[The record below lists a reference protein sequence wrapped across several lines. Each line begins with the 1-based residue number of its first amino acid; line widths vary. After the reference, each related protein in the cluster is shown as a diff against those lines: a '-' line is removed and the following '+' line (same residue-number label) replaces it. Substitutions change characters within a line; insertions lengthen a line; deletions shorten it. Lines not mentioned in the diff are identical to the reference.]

1 MENFTFCSPTEFVFG
16 RDTEKEVGQLCCK
29 HGASRV
35 LIIYGGGSVVRSG
48 LLQRVEQSL
57 TTAGL
62 SYETLGGVKPN
73 PEDALVRE
81 GIRKIQDMSASAP
94 VFLLA
99 VGGGSVIDTAK
110 AIACGACYDGDFWDF
125 YIGKAKIQRA
135 LPVGV
140 VLTIPAAGSEGSGNS
155 VITNTATGQKI
166 SLRSPEHLRPV
177 FSIMNPELTYTLPPY
192 QTASGICDMMVH
204 IFERYFTNTP
214 ETNITDHLAE
224 GVLRSIIEQAPLVM
238 QHPQDYGARAN
249 IMWAGMLAHNGL
261 CGTGHVEDWAS
272 HFMEHELSALYG
284 VTHGAGLAVVFPAWL
299 TVVSR
304 SNPKKAVQLAVRVF
318 DVPYEGRREQEIIA
332 EGIARLRH
340 FWTSLGLPSNMRELG
355 ITDPDIDLL
364 VHNLH
369 VTKGEPIGN
378 YVRLD
383 RTLTREIYDH
393 TR

>member
-16 RDTEKEVGQLCCK
+16 RNTESEVGRLCKK

-35 LIIYGGGSVVRSG
+35 LIVYGGGSAVRSG
-48 LLQRVEQSL
+48 LLQRVKDSL
-57 TTAGL
+57 TEVEL
-62 SYETLGGVKPN
+62 PYDELGGVKPN
-73 PEDALVRE
+73 PEDDLVRK
-81 GIRKIQDMSASAP
+81 GIRQVRGEG

-110 AIACGACYDGDFWDF
+110 AIACGALYDGDFWDF
-125 YIGKAKIQRA
+125 YIGKAKIERA
-135 LPVGV
+135 LPIGV

-166 SLRSPEHLRPV
+166 SLRSPDHLRPRFAV
-177 FSIMNPELTYTLPPY
+177 MNPELTYTLPSY

-204 IFERYFTNTP
+204 IFERYFTNTT
-214 ETNITDHLAE
+214 ETSITDHVAE
-224 GVLRSIIEQAPLVM
+224 GVLRSIIEQAPLVI
-238 QHPQDYGARAN
+238 QHPADYGPRAN

-304 SNPKKAVQLAVRVF
+304 INPKKAVQLATRVF
-318 DVPYEGRREQEIIA
+318 DVPEGLSEQEIIT
-332 EGIARLRH
+332 EGIVRLRR
-340 FWTSLGLPSNMRELG
+340 FWTSLGLPSTMRELG
-355 ITDPDIDLL
+355 ITDPAIDVL

-383 RTLTREIYDH
+383 RTLTREIYELMLA
-393 TR
+393 

>member
-16 RDTEKEVGQLCCK
+16 RNTESEVGRLCKK

-35 LIIYGGGSVVRSG
+35 LIVYGGGSAVRSG
-48 LLQRVEQSL
+48 LLQRVKDSL
-57 TTAGL
+57 TEVEL
-62 SYETLGGVKPN
+62 PYDELGGVKPN
-73 PEDALVRE
+73 PEDDLVRK
-81 GIRKIQDMSASAP
+81 GIRQVRGEG

-110 AIACGACYDGDFWDF
+110 AIACGALYDGDFWDF
-125 YIGKAKIQRA
+125 YIGKAKIERA
-135 LPVGV
+135 LPIGV

-166 SLRSPEHLRPV
+166 SLRSPDHLRPRFAV
-177 FSIMNPELTYTLPPY
+177 MNPELTYTLPSY

-204 IFERYFTNTP
+204 IFERYFTNTT
-214 ETNITDHLAE
+214 ETSITDHVAE
-224 GVLRSIIEQAPLVM
+224 GVLRSIIEQAPLVI
-238 QHPQDYGARAN
+238 QHPTDYGSRAN

-304 SNPKKAVQLAVRVF
+304 INPKKAVQLVTRVF
-318 DVPYEGRREQEIIA
+318 DVPEGLSEQEIIT
-332 EGIARLRH
+332 EGIVRLRR
-340 FWTSLGLPSNMRELG
+340 FWTSLGLPSTMRELG
-355 ITDPDIDLL
+355 ITDPDIDVL

-383 RTLTREIYDH
+383 RTLTREIYELMLA
-393 TR
+393 

>member
-16 RDTEKEVGQLCCK
+16 RDTEKEVGRLCLK

-57 TTAGL
+57 TEAGL
-62 SYETLGGVKPN
+62 PYESLGGVKPN
-73 PEDALVRE
+73 PEDGLVRE
-81 GIRKIQDMSASAP
+81 GISKVSGERSY
-94 VFLLA
+94 FLLA

-125 YIGKAKIQRA
+125 YIGKAKIEQA

-204 IFERYFTNTP
+204 IFERYFTNTA
-214 ETNITDHLAE
+214 ETSITDHVAE

-238 QHPQDYGARAN
+238 KNPQDYGPRAN

-304 SNPKKAVQLAVRVF
+304 TNPHKAVQLAERVL
-318 DVPYEGRREQEIIA
+318 DVCPDGLSEHEIIA
-332 EGIARLRH
+332 EGIARLRR
-340 FWTSLGLPSNMRELG
+340 FWSSLGLPTNLHELG
-355 ITDPDIDLL
+355 IEQPDIDAL
-364 VHNLH
+364 VRNLH
-369 VTKGEPIGN
+369 VTKGEPIGG

-383 RTLTREIYDH
+383 RTLTREIYELMK
-393 TR
+393 

>member
-16 RDTEKEVGQLCCK
+16 RNTESEVGRLAKK
-29 HGASRV
+29 HGASQV
-35 LIIYGGGSVVRSG
+35 LILYGGGSVVRSG
-48 LLQRVEQSL
+48 LLQRVHDAL
-57 TTAGL
+57 TEAGL
-62 SYETLGGVKPN
+62 PYDELGGIRPN
-73 PEDALVRE
+73 PEDDLVRE
-81 GIRKIQDMSASAP
+81 GIHRVRGKD

-125 YIGKAKIQRA
+125 YIGKAKIQKA

-166 SLRSPEHLRPV
+166 SLRSPEHLRPR
-177 FSIMNPELTYTLPPY
+177 FSVMNPELTYTLPPY

-214 ETNITDHLAE
+214 ETSITDHVAE

-238 QHPQDYGARAN
+238 QNPTDYGPRAN

-261 CGTGHVEDWAS
+261 CGTGHVEDWVS

-299 TVVSR
+299 SVVSR
-304 SNPKKAVQLAVRVF
+304 QNPHKAVQFAVRVF
-318 DVPYEGRREQEIIA
+318 NVNPEGLSEQNIIA
-332 EGIARLRH
+332 EGIARLRQ
-340 FWTSLGLPSNMRELG
+340 FWSSLGLPSTIRELG
-355 ITDPDIDLL
+355 IESPDIDTL
-364 VHNLH
+364 VRNLH

-378 YVRLD
+378 YVQLD
-383 RTLTREIYDH
+383 RSLTREIYELA
-393 TR
+393 R

>member
-16 RDTEKEVGQLCCK
+16 RDTEKEVGRLCQK

-57 TTAGL
+57 TEAGL
-62 SYETLGGVKPN
+62 PYETLGGVKPN
-73 PEDALVRE
+73 PEDGLVRE
-81 GIRKIQDMSASAP
+81 GISKVSGERSY
-94 VFLLA
+94 FLLA

-125 YIGKAKIQRA
+125 YIGKAKIEQA

-204 IFERYFTNTP
+204 IFERYFTNTA
-214 ETNITDHLAE
+214 ETSITDHVAE

-238 QHPQDYGARAN
+238 KNPQDYGPRAN

-304 SNPKKAVQLAVRVF
+304 TNPRKAVQLAERVL
-318 DVPYEGRREQEIIA
+318 DVCPDGLTEHEIIA
-332 EGIARLRH
+332 EGIARLRR
-340 FWTSLGLPSNMRELG
+340 FWSSLGLPTNLHELG
-355 ITDPDIDLL
+355 IEQPDIDAL
-364 VHNLH
+364 VRNLH
-369 VTKGEPIGN
+369 VTKGEPIGG

-383 RTLTREIYDH
+383 RTLTHEIYELMK
-393 TR
+393 

>member
-16 RDTEKEVGQLCCK
+16 RDTEKEVGRLCLK

-57 TTAGL
+57 TEAGL
-62 SYETLGGVKPN
+62 PYETLGGVKPN
-73 PEDALVRE
+73 PEDGLVRE
-81 GIRKIQDMSASAP
+81 GISKVSGERSY
-94 VFLLA
+94 FLLA

-125 YIGKAKIQRA
+125 YIGKAKIEQA

-204 IFERYFTNTP
+204 IFERYFTNTA
-214 ETNITDHLAE
+214 ETSITDHVAE

-238 QHPQDYGARAN
+238 KNPQDYGPRAN

-304 SNPKKAVQLAVRVF
+304 TNPRKAVQLAERVL
-318 DVPYEGRREQEIIA
+318 DVCPDGLSEHEIIA
-332 EGIARLRH
+332 EGIARLRR
-340 FWTSLGLPSNMRELG
+340 FWSSLGLPTNLHELG
-355 ITDPDIDLL
+355 IEQPDIDAL
-364 VHNLH
+364 VRNLH
-369 VTKGEPIGN
+369 VTKGEPIGG

-383 RTLTREIYDH
+383 RTLTREIYELMK
-393 TR
+393 

>member
-16 RDTEKEVGQLCCK
+16 RDTEKEVGRLCQK

-57 TTAGL
+57 TEAGL
-62 SYETLGGVKPN
+62 PYETLGGVKPN
-73 PEDALVRE
+73 PEDGLVRE
-81 GIRKIQDMSASAP
+81 GISKVSGERSY
-94 VFLLA
+94 FLLA

-125 YIGKAKIQRA
+125 YIGKAKIEQA

-204 IFERYFTNTP
+204 IFERYFTNTA
-214 ETNITDHLAE
+214 ETSITDHVAE

-238 QHPQDYGARAN
+238 KNPQDYGPRAN

-304 SNPKKAVQLAVRVF
+304 TNPRKAVQLAERVL
-318 DVPYEGRREQEIIA
+318 DVCPDGLTEHEIIA
-332 EGIARLRH
+332 EGIARLRR
-340 FWTSLGLPSNMRELG
+340 FWSSLGLPTNLHELG
-355 ITDPDIDLL
+355 IEQPDIDAL
-364 VHNLH
+364 VRNLH
-369 VTKGEPIGN
+369 VTKGEPIGG

-383 RTLTREIYDH
+383 RTLTREIYELMK
-393 TR
+393 

>member
-16 RDTEKEVGQLCCK
+16 RDTEKEVGRLCLK

-57 TTAGL
+57 TEAGL
-62 SYETLGGVKPN
+62 PYETLGGVKPN
-73 PEDALVRE
+73 PEDGLVRE
-81 GIRKIQDMSASAP
+81 GISKVSGERSY
-94 VFLLA
+94 FLLA

-110 AIACGACYDGDFWDF
+110 AIACGACYDGNFWDF
-125 YIGKAKIQRA
+125 YIGKAKIEQA

-204 IFERYFTNTP
+204 IFERYFTNTA
-214 ETNITDHLAE
+214 ETSITDHVAE

-238 QHPQDYGARAN
+238 KNPQDYGPRAN

-304 SNPKKAVQLAVRVF
+304 TNPHKAVQLAERVL
-318 DVPYEGRREQEIIA
+318 DVCPDGLTEHEIIA
-332 EGIARLRH
+332 EGIARLRR
-340 FWTSLGLPSNMRELG
+340 FWSSLGLPTNLHELG
-355 ITDPDIDLL
+355 IEQPDIDAL
-364 VHNLH
+364 VRNLH
-369 VTKGEPIGN
+369 VTKGEPIGG

-383 RTLTREIYDH
+383 RTLTREIYELMK
-393 TR
+393 

>member
-16 RDTEKEVGQLCCK
+16 RDTEKEVGQLCQK

-35 LIIYGGGSVVRSG
+35 LIVYGGGSVVRSG

-57 TTAGL
+57 TDAGL
-62 SYETLGGVKPN
+62 PYDTLGGVKPN
-73 PEDALVRE
+73 PEDDLVRE
-81 GIRKIQDMSASAP
+81 GIRKIQNMAASQP
-94 VFLLA
+94 IFLLA

-214 ETNITDHLAE
+214 ETSITDHVAE

-238 QHPQDYGARAN
+238 QNPQDYGPRAN

-304 SNPKKAVQLAVRVF
+304 QNPRKAVQFAERVF
-318 DVPYEGRREQEIIA
+318 DVCPDGLSEQDVIA
-332 EGIARLRH
+332 EGIARLRR
-340 FWTSLGLPSNMRELG
+340 FWTSLGLPSNLHELG
-355 ITDPDIDLL
+355 IEQPDIDAL
-364 VHNLH
+364 VHNVH
-369 VTKGEPIGN
+369 VTKGEPIGS

-383 RTLTREIYDH
+383 RTLTRAIYELMK
-393 TR
+393 